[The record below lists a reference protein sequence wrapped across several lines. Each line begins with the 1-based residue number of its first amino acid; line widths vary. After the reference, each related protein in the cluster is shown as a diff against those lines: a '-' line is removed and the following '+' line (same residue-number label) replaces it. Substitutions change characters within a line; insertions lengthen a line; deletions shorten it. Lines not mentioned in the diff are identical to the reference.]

1 MDPACLLMYM
11 GLLIHM
17 AYGHLYILK
26 QFPKWVFVLKNKLI
40 LYDIILY

>member
-17 AYGHLYILK
+17 AYGHLYIEMSFCIEG
-26 QFPKWVFVLKNKLI
+26 QD
-40 LYDIILY
+40 DIILSMRSKFKM

>member
-26 QFPKWVFVLKNKLI
+26 MSFCIEGQD
-40 LYDIILY
+40 DIILY

>member
-17 AYGHLYILK
+17 AYGHLYIITTMS
-26 QFPKWVFVLKNKLI
+26 FVLKDKMI
-40 LYDIILY
+40 YIY